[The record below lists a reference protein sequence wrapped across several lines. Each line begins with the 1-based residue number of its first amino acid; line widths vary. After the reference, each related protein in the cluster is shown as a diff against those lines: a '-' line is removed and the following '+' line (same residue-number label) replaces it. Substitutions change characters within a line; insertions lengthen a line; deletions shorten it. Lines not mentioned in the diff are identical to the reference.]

1 MDWAPYIGTL
11 VTVLIAVI
19 SGYVAVASRI
29 AKLETRIEDNEKLA
43 RIQIDDLRRDV
54 EKYNNVKDRTYKL
67 EQDNAVNEQRITA
80 NEARIKK
87 LEGVA

>member
-1 MDWAPYIGTL
+1 MDWAPYIGTI

>member
-1 MDWAPYIGTL
+1 MDWAPYIGTI

-29 AKLETRIEDNEKLA
+29 AKLETRIEDNEKLT

-54 EKYNNVKDRTYKL
+54 EKYNNVKDRTY
-67 EQDNAVNEQRITA
+67 T
-80 NEARIKK
+80 
-87 LEGVA
+87 LEGEVKAIRTEIDNMKGAA